1 MDIRVSE
8 KTGKDKVTT
17 ATVYPEFVVGRYEDL
32 MTRGGDFYAFWDQ
45 KEEHWTFDEMT
56 LATRI
61 DEALMERAG
70 KLDIPYKL
78 MRMRDYTTG
87 KWSQFQ
93 NFVKSLPDNY
103 EPMDTRVVFA
113 DEEITKADHMTKHLA
128 YAMSD
133 QPTPAYDE
141 LMGVLYDGEER
152 EKLEW
157 AIGSIFR
164 GDSKFIQK
172 FIVLYGDAGSGKSTV
187 LNIIQKLFDGYYS
200 IFESK
205 ALGSSSASFALAQFN
220 SNPLVGIEHDGDLS
234 KVEDN
239 TRLNS
244 IVSHEEMLV
253 NEKYKAPY
261 AMRFDT
267 FLFIGT
273 NRPVRITDAK
283 SGIMRRLIYVQP
295 SNRHIPFDRYQA
307 LVSQIDFELGG
318 IARHCL
324 EVYDRLG
331 MSYYDGYRPVE
342 MMGYTND
349 FYNFM
354 EESFERF
361 ERDDSTTLKSAWE
374 AYKNYCTDSNVKY
387 PFSKRV
393 FKSELRNYFE
403 NFEPRKHVTKEDG
416 YSYNLYNYYSGF
428 LVDKFI
434 RQKRVSENAVR
445 QGWLDLGDNQSPFD
459 LGYSNARAQY
469 AKDDGTPRVKWEN
482 VDTVLGDL
490 DTSRLHY
497 VQVPENHVVIDFD
510 IRGEDG
516 SKDLSR
522 NILAAEKL
530 PRTYAEVS
538 KSGGGLHLHYIYDGD
553 VDKLS
558 NVYADN
564 VEVKVFSGKSSLRR
578 MLTRCNTEPIAHISS
593 GLPLRKEKTVINFD
607 GLKNEKALRTTI
619 ERNLAKKYHPGTKPS
634 VEFIKKVLDDAY
646 EQGMSYDVTDMR
658 PDIMT
663 FALNSTHHSDYCA
676 KLVSEMQFRSDEPG
690 EIVPYE
696 DKPIVF
702 YDVEVFKNLFVI
714 VWKRESEQNL
724 MDIWKG
730 GDRETF
736 AEAVEKE
743 RRSCVK
749 MINPSPGEVEELC
762 KQKLIGF
769 NNRRYDNHILYARM
783 MGFSNED
790 LYDLSERI
798 VGNNPNSTF
807 IDAYNLSYADV
818 YDFSSKKQSLKKF
831 EIELGI
837 HHQELGL
844 PWDEPV
850 DESLWEKVADYCCND
865 VIATE
870 ATFVARDAD
879 FRAREMLASLSGL
892 TVNHTNRQHT
902 ERIIF
907 GRETNPQ
914 SQFVYTDLRTG
925 EGTDGSVSDIRF
937 EDYTFEYNK
946 KTKKYESLYKGELVG
961 EGGYVYAEP
970 GYYRDVALL
979 DIASMHPSSIIAL
992 NLFGDN
998 YTSNFLELLDAR
1010 IAIKHGD
1017 FEQASTMMDGKL
1029 KPYLGDKSQAKDL
1042 AYALKIVINSVYG
1055 LTCTPFQNKFRDSR
1069 NKDNIVAKRGALFMV
1084 DLKKA
1089 VQEKGFTVAHIKTDS
1104 IKIPDAT
1111 PDIIRFVME
1120 FGEKYGYRF
1129 EHEATYEKMC
1139 LVNDAVYIAKYAVD
1153 SNEDPGKWVAVGAQ
1167 FQIPYVFKTL
1177 FSHEPISFEDL
1188 TVTQAVSGRGQL
1200 YLDMNEML
1208 PDVSNWEH
1216 LMDILSKPDKKMTKK
1231 DAKILEEN
1239 RYSIDEVAEHV
1250 SKGHSY
1256 RFIGRAGSFCP
1267 VKPGSGG
1274 GLLLRGVD
1282 GKYNAATGSKGYR
1295 WMESETVKGTSK
1307 EGDID
1312 RSYFTHRVDEAVDT
1326 IGKYCDPKEFTD

>member
-17 ATVYPEFVVGRYEDL
+17 ATIYPEFVVGRYEDL

-45 KEEHWTFDEMT
+45 KEERWSFDEMT
-56 LATRI
+56 LANRI
-61 DEALMERAG
+61 DEALVERSKG
-70 KLDIPYKL
+70 IDGPCKLL
-78 MRMRDYTTG
+78 RMRDYTTG
-87 KWSQFQ
+87 KWSQFL
-93 NFVKSLPDNY
+93 NFIKSLPDNY
-103 EPMDTRVVFA
+103 EPMDTRIVFA
-113 DEEITKADHMTKHLA
+113 DEEITKADHMTKHLS
-128 YAMSD
+128 YSLSD

-141 LMGVLYDGEER
+141 LMGALYDPEER

-157 AIGSIFR
+157 AIGSIIR
-164 GDSKFIQK
+164 GDSKLIQK

-220 SNPLVGIEHDGDLS
+220 NNPLVGIEHDGDLS

-295 SNRHIPFDRYQA
+295 SNRHIPFDRYQT

-324 EVYDRLG
+324 EVYDKLG
-331 MSYYDGYRPVE
+331 MSHYDGYRPVE

-361 ERDDSTTLKSAWE
+361 EKEDATTLKSAWE
-374 AYKNYCTDSNVKY
+374 AYKNYCSDANVKY
-387 PFSKRV
+387 PYSKRV
-393 FKSELRNYFE
+393 FKSELRNYFK
-403 NFEPRKHVTKEDG
+403 NFEQRKHVTKDDG

-428 LVDKFI
+428 LVDKFA
-434 RQKRVSENAVR
+434 RQKRIFSDAVQ
-445 QGWLDLGDNQSPFD
+445 QGWLDLGENQSLFD
-459 LGYSNARAQY
+459 MSYSDAKAQY
-469 AKDDGTPRVKWEN
+469 ASRNGMPREPWDDVETSLK
-482 VDTVLGDL
+482 DL
-490 DTSRLHY
+490 DTSKLHY
-497 VQVPENHVVIDFD
+497 VRVPENHVVIDFD

-553 VDKLS
+553 VGKLS

-593 GLPLRKEKTVINFD
+593 GLPLRKEKAVINFD

-619 ERNLAKKYHPGTKPS
+619 DRNLEKKYHPGTKPS

-646 EQGMSYDVTDMR
+646 DQGMSYDVTDMR

-663 FALNSTHHSDYCA
+663 FALGSTHHADYCA

-690 EIVPYE
+690 GIVPYD

-714 VWKRESEQNL
+714 VWKHASDENL
-724 MDIWKG
+724 LDIWAS
-730 GDRETF
+730 GDRQAF
-736 AEAVEKE
+736 ADAIE
-743 RRSCVK
+743 RGRGSCVK
-749 MINPSPGEVEELC
+749 MINPTPGEVEELC
-762 KQKLIGF
+762 RHKLIGF
-769 NNRRYDNHILYARM
+769 NNRKYDNHILYARM

-790 LYDLSERI
+790 LYDLSDRI
-798 VGNNPNSTF
+798 INGNPNSTF

-914 SQFVYTDLRTG
+914 AQFVYTDLKTG
-925 EGTDGSVSDIRF
+925 ESTDGNVSDIRF

-946 KTKKYESLYKGELVG
+946 KIKKYESLYRGEIVG

-970 GYYRDVALL
+970 GYYTNVALL
-979 DIASMHPSSIIAL
+979 DVASMHPSSIIAL
-992 NLFGDN
+992 NLFGND
-998 YTSNFLELLDAR
+998 YTANFLELMDAR

-1017 FEQASTMMDGKL
+1017 FDAAGNMMDGKL

-1055 LTCTPFQNKFRDSR
+1055 LTCTPFDNKFRDKR

-1084 DLKKA
+1084 DLKHE
-1089 VQEKGFTVAHIKTDS
+1089 VQKRGFTVAHIKTDS
-1104 IKIPDAT
+1104 IKIPNAT
-1111 PDIIRFVME
+1111 PDIIQFVME

-1139 LVNDAVYIAKYAVD
+1139 LVNDAVYIAKYSED
-1153 SNEDPGKWVAVGAQ
+1153 SNEDPGEWVAVGAQ
-1167 FQIPYVFKTL
+1167 FQLPYVFKTL
-1177 FSHEPISFEDL
+1177 FSHEPITFEDL
-1188 TVTQAVSGRGQL
+1188 TVTQAVSGKGQL

-1208 PDVSNWEH
+1208 PDVSEWEH
-1216 LMDILSKPDKKMTKK
+1216 LMDILSKQGKKLTKK
-1231 DAKILEEN
+1231 DAKLLEEN
-1239 RYSIDEVAEHV
+1239 RYSPEEIADRIAE
-1250 SKGHSY
+1250 GHSY
-1256 RFIGRAGSFCP
+1256 QFVGRAGSFCP
-1267 VKPGSGG
+1267 VKPGAGG
-1274 GLLLRGVD
+1274 GLLLRGAD
-1282 GKYNAATGSKGYR
+1282 GRYSATSGSKGYR
-1295 WMESETVKGTSK
+1295 WLESETVKGTSK
-1307 EGDID
+1307 ENEID
-1312 RSYFTHRVDEAVDT
+1312 RSYFVHRVDEAVDA
-1326 IGKYCDPKEFTD
+1326 IGKYCDPKEFAD